1 MYHTVVVCTATGS
14 AVWGQVKF
22 AADVTY
28 FLNQFKIHV
37 PNKIMRFPTKVVQIS
52 SCVHSWIRILFSS
65 SRCLKYRKS
74 LATIP
79 SINGLKCGADEH
91 TNPTTAIAYSDLH
104 VGVRFDSFRWSHVS
118 IRCMYTP
125 WTDKNLVWRDGIAV
139 IILFLLLCFVHV
151 RKKWE
156 ETVYASGLST
166 VLEMD
171 WENITLKS
179 HHSWE
184 LRLPYRLSRRG
195 FSILCLIFLT
205 VKKIKSYGWFC
216 ILIQCSSD

>member
-1 MYHTVVVCTATGS
+1 MWGRWAHKSNYCNSLQWLACGS
-14 AVWGQVKF
+14 ALRLLPLESWKHP
-22 AADVTY
+22 
-28 FLNQFKIHV
+28 QF
-37 PNKIMRFPTKVVQIS
+37 
-52 SCVHSWIRILFSS
+52 
-65 SRCLKYRKS
+65 
-74 LATIP
+74 
-79 SINGLKCGADEH
+79 
-91 TNPTTAIAYSDLH
+91 
-104 VGVRFDSFRWSHVS
+104 VS

-205 VKKIKSYGWFC
+205 VKKIKSCGLFC
-216 ILIQCSSD
+216 TLIQCSSD